1 MTALS
6 SSVQSKEK
14 AGEQRRLYLRGRA
27 DCSREGVISFDT
39 QHWTGDGAALRDAS
53 ASLCGSGQKHAL
65 VCTTVSVCECVNVSE
80 CVSQCLAF
88 GHNAL
93 LFGCA
98 LPPRSSSTSVP
109 TLQPHTSIQLS
120 NPLFSPRIRLWLTCS
135 FVRAFSLL
143 LSCFFLFSLFMG
155 FIEVFECKEPVLM
168 RPLVQSS
175 DRENVVCCRL

>member
-1 MTALS
+1 MS
-6 SSVQSKEK
+6 PENSVQPNEK

-27 DCSREGVISFDT
+27 KLQQTGVIGFDT

-53 ASLCGSGQKHAL
+53 ASLSGSGQKHAL
-65 VCTTVSVCECVNVSE
+65 VCTTVSVCECVNVFE
-80 CVSQCLAF
+80 CISQCLVF

-120 NPLFSPRIRLWLTCS
+120 NPLF
-135 FVRAFSLL
+135 LL
-143 LSCFFLFSLFMG
+143 LFDFDSL
-155 FIEVFECKEPVLM
+155 V
-168 RPLVQSS
+168 
-175 DRENVVCCRL
+175 RL

>member
-14 AGEQRRLYLRGRA
+14 AREQRRLYLRGRA

-53 ASLCGSGQKHAL
+53 ASLCGSGQKHAP

-80 CVSQCLAF
+80 CVSQCLVF

-120 NPLFSPRIRLWLTCS
+120 NPLFFFSSYLAHLFICE
-135 FVRAFSLL
+135 SLL
-143 LSCFFLFSLFMG
+143 SSAILLFSFQSVYG
-155 FIEVFECKEPVLM
+155 FH
-168 RPLVQSS
+168 
-175 DRENVVCCRL
+175 